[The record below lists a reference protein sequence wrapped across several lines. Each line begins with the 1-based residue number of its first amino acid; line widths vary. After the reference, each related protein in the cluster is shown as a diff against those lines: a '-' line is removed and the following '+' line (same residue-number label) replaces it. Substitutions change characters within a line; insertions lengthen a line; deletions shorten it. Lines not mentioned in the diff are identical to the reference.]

1 MYLLS
6 VNFTFSEPTH
16 TGFWSFCIFLKKYS
30 GYRYVIYQ
38 NPTSIFSLKELL
50 AGSNW
55 TFSRP
60 GPPAALRLRLHQ
72 RRTLGLH
79 RGPLGRPAQA
89 QSGRVL
95 GSQAGAEG
103 PHLSLQGSCQRPP
116 RPPARPG
123 PSVPGWRSALY
134 LYRWAQTG
142 PYWAVPA
149 VQPASC
155 PAPPRPAR
163 SARPPGQVTAPSL
176 RPLRSRG
183 AVPRAGDQQLVS
195 TVTEETRAPVEGLV

>member
-1 MYLLS
+1 MPA
-6 VNFTFSEPTH
+6 PT
-16 TGFWSFCIFLKKYS
+16 
-30 GYRYVIYQ
+30 
-38 NPTSIFSLKELL
+38 
-50 AGSNW
+50 
-55 TFSRP
+55 
-60 GPPAALRLRLHQ
+60 GPSAALA
-72 RRTLGLH
+72 RRPLCACACTSAAPWAFTGA
-79 RGPLGRPAQA
+79 RSDDPRRRRADCRRGGPLGRPAQA